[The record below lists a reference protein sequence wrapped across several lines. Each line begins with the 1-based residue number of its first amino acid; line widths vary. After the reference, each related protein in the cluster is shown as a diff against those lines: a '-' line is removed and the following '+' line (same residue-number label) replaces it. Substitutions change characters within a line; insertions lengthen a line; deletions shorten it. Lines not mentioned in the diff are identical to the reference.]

1 MVTCA
6 PPQPDLSSIHTH
18 TLVELLNSI
27 QCSLMV
33 TTYQAGKLIMVRADG
48 NAINT
53 HFRKYSRPMGL
64 AVNKTRLALGT
75 AHELLEYYNLTAVAS
90 KLEPAEKHDACY
102 LLRNIHIT
110 GDIDIHEMGW
120 INDELWLVNTRFS
133 CLCTPDSAYSFV
145 PRWRPAFISSYSPDD
160 RCHLNGLA
168 VVDDRPKYVTALG
181 TTNIGGG
188 WRANKARGGVLIDVD
203 TNEIVSHGL
212 SMPHSPRWYGG
223 KLWILES
230 GEGRLATVNLDTG
243 QLTTVAELPG
253 FTRGL
258 DFFGPYAF
266 VGLSQVRESA
276 TFGDIPLVN
285 RLTDR
290 ICGLW
295 VIDIRTGQTVAFL
308 KFQNGVQEIF
318 AVSVLPHSRFPE
330 VLEANS
336 DFLKN
341 SYALPDEVLQEIHHA

>member
-1 MVTCA
+1 MLTTTA
-6 PPQPDLSSIHTH
+6 PPSDLSSVHTH
-18 TLVELLNSI
+18 TLVELLNSA

-48 NAINT
+48 NKINT
-53 HFRKYSRPMGL
+53 HFRQYNRPMGL
-64 AVNKTRLALGT
+64 AVNATRLAMGT
-75 AHELLEYYNLTAVAS
+75 AHELLEYYNLAAVAS
-90 KLEPAEKHDACY
+90 KLEPAHKHDACY

-120 INDELWLVNTRFS
+120 IKDKLWMVNTRFS
-133 CLCTPDSAYSFV
+133 CLCTPDAAYSFV
-145 PRWRPAFISSYSPDD
+145 PRWRPPFISSYSPED

-168 VVDDRPKYVTALG
+168 IINDQPRYVTALG
-181 TTNIGGG
+181 TTDTRGG
-188 WRANKARGGVLIDVD
+188 WRTNKANGGVLIDVQA
-203 TNEIVSHGL
+203 NEIVCRGL
-212 SMPHSPRWYGG
+212 SMPHSPRWYDGQ
-223 KLWILES
+223 LWILES
-230 GEGRLATVNLDTG
+230 GQGRLITVDLTTG
-243 QLTTVAELPG
+243 KLTTVAELPG

-258 DFFGPYAF
+258 EFFGHYAF

-276 TFGDIPLVN
+276 TFSNIPLVD
-285 RLTDR
+285 RLTER
-290 ICGLW
+290 TCGLW

-308 KFQNGVQEIF
+308 KFQRGVQEIF

-341 SYALPDEVLQEIHHA
+341 SYALPDKTLKEIDV